1 MIRNFVSEDKY
12 ETTENMKE
20 SILKKSHIIV
30 QNVTRDSELKDHER
44 IRMGERSCNCLLDKL
59 TAANFQLQLKSSR
72 NVHAK
77 SRLKNIHQYFQIFSG
92 MRNTNY
98 SSKERV

>member
-30 QNVTRDSELKDHER
+30 QNVKRDSELKDRER
-44 IRMGERSCNCLLDKL
+44 IRMGERLCNCYLDKL
-59 TAANFQLQLKSSR
+59 TAPNFQLQ
-72 NVHAK
+72 
-77 SRLKNIHQYFQIFSG
+77 F
-92 MRNTNY
+92 
-98 SSKERV
+98 